1 MSIRSYTRILFSIF
15 VAFSLLAGSA
25 YAADKK
31 AKEEVLYP
39 NATRKDPK
47 NDMSSSSVQKD
58 LQKALDLLN
67 DNKPDEAAPLLQK
80 IIDDP
85 KAGKYAHSLALQGQG
100 QVAYDK
106 QDTAGAIKSWRAAY
120 DQDGLPNNQH
130 FTLLLNIANLQQQDE
145 KYQDSL
151 TTLDEYFKATGGGKA
166 EAYAL
171 QGNDYY
177 RLDKYQQAI
186 DSITKAQSMT
196 DKPNDNWNQVLM
208 ASYAG
213 LDQYDKA
220 GAILEKQLA
229 QHPGDAKLVE
239 QAVKVYVNG
248 RQFDKAQALL
258 DQNKSNLS
266 NDTLYQLYRAIGA
279 GYSQEKDGDA
289 KAIEAFA
296 KASLLAKTG
305 EVDYYR
311 GSLLL
316 NNDRAKEA
324 TQVIQQ
330 AITKGG
336 LKETGKAYL
345 MLGDAYNQIDDL
357 PHAREAWTKAK
368 GYPESQKAAEQR
380 LNIGGHVKMTT
391 QPQPSKKKN

>member
-15 VAFSLLAGSA
+15 IAFALMAGNA
-25 YAADKK
+25 YADKK
-31 AKEEVLYP
+31 SEKEAPLYP

-47 NDMSSSSVQKD
+47 NDMNSSSVQKD
-58 LQKALDLLN
+58 LQKALDMVN
-67 DNKPDEAAPLLQK
+67 DNKADEAAPLFQK

-85 KAGKYAHSLALQGQG
+85 KAGKYAHALATQGLG
-100 QVAYDK
+100 QIAYDK
-106 QDTAGAIKSWRAAY
+106 QDNAGAIKAWRSAY
-120 DQDGLPNNQH
+120 DQDALPNNQH

-151 TTLDEYFKATGGGKA
+151 NTLDEYFKATNGGKP

-186 DSITKAQSMT
+186 DAITKAQSMT
-196 DKPNDNWNQVLM
+196 DKPNDNWNQILM

-220 GAILEKQLA
+220 GEILEKQLA
-229 QHPGDAKLVE
+229 KSPGDAKLVE

-258 DQNKSNLS
+258 DKNKSSLG
-266 NDTLYQLYRAIGA
+266 NDTLYQLYRALGA
-279 GYSQEKDGDA
+279 GYSQEKDADA
-289 KAIEAFA
+289 KAIDAFA
-296 KASLLAKTG
+296 KASPLAKTG

-316 NNDRAKEA
+316 NNDRAKDA
-324 TQVIQQ
+324 TDALQQ
-330 AITKGG
+330 AIAKGG

-345 MLGDAYNQIDDL
+345 MLGDAYNQIDDVA
-357 PHAREAWTKAK
+357 HAREAWTKAK
-368 GYPESQKAAEQR
+368 GYPESQKSAEQR
-380 LNIGGHVKMTT
+380 LNVGGHVKMTS
-391 QPQPSKKKN
+391 QPKKKN